1 MAAAP
6 TLQVRSMRRQEL
18 GLALDWADREGW
30 NPGLKD
36 SDCFHAADSD
46 GFLIGCLGQEPVACI
61 SSVSYGEN
69 YGFIGLYIVKPEL
82 RGRGYGRRIWQA
94 GMKKLG
100 DRVIGL
106 DGVTAQQDNYQKSGF
121 VLAHRNIRFGGT
133 PQLAPVRDAKLTQI
147 DFAWEQPILDYDRP
161 FFPATR
167 SSFLRCWLWPDHRK
181 AVALVENGRIKGYGV
196 IRACRRGFKIGPL
209 FADNEEG
216 ADLLFRA
223 LAANAHADPV
233 YLDCP
238 EPNRSATDLA
248 TRHALYPVFETA
260 RMYRGRVSDLSL
272 SRTYGITTF
281 ELG

>member
-1 MAAAP
+1 MAAALK
-6 TLQVRSMRRQEL
+6 LQVRSMRRQEL

-69 YGFIGLYIVKPEL
+69 YGFIGFFIVKPDV
-82 RGRGYGRRIWQA
+82 RGRGYGFGIWQA

-106 DGVTAQQDNYQKSGF
+106 DGVTTQQDNYQKSGF

-133 PQLAPVRDAKLTQI
+133 PRLAPVRDAKLIQI
-147 DFAWEQPILDYDRP
+147 DFAWEQPIVDYDRA
-161 FFPATR
+161 FFPARR

-181 AVALVENGRIKGYGV
+181 ALALVENGRIKGYGV

-223 LAANAHADPV
+223 LAANANTEPV

-248 TRHALYPVFETA
+248 TRYGLYPVFETA
-260 RMYRGRVSDLSL
+260 RMYRGRVPDLSL
-272 SRTYGITTF
+272 ARTYGITTF